1 MTLDPLA
8 SHPSSRS
15 YVLKLHRDARPQEG
29 LVFGRLESMASGRSF
44 AFANAT
50 ELLRC
55 LVLDAVPTP
64 GAHAARAHDDGAPR

>member
-29 LVFGRLESMASGRSF
+29 RVFGRLECMASGRSF
-44 AFANAT
+44 AFANAK

-55 LVLDAVPTP
+55 LVLDCVPAPAVD
-64 GAHAARAHDDGAPR
+64 GVAGRDDGVAR

>member
-1 MTLDPLA
+1 MTLDEHA

-29 LVFGRLESMASGRSF
+29 LVFGRLESMASGHCY
-44 AFANAT
+44 AFANSA

-55 LVLDAVPTP
+55 LVFDALP
-64 GAHAARAHDDGAPR
+64 AAADAAGDAGCPR